1 MSFLINRPG
10 AILRAAIEG
19 RGITNAECAQ
29 ELKSSERAIQA
40 IIDGSA
46 RMTPSLAFRAAH
58 YFGTSAL
65 LWLNSI
71 LLWGRFLEE
80 KKRQTMARDEES
92 LRAVETERI
101 LQMSEAI
108 ADIFSACRP
117 NPSSSEIQKGGEG
130 ARFLGEMATYHDES
144 LATVAERTVLY
155 EGVAAL
161 VAGSILAADND
172 LRLNCLTSLAVHDV
186 SSFEVMAVAATLDG
200 EPRLI
205 SETVKM
211 LSLVSPGLCQSR
223 SLAILM
229 DKSSS
234 EDRRRIATELILS
247 VLPYYEKQENE
258 NARDFEARLIE
269 GESWWIRNFIR
280 DASGF
285 SAIALAPFVRTSLQ
299 PSSGVAWEDS
309 IEVLIARHTRLASHI
324 LIAGAKSPIS
334 DIRVDSLT
342 RLFALD
348 HPWAEEMAKQLSSDP
363 DKEVARCAD
372 RLWRCYGT

>member
-1 MSFLINRPG
+1 
-10 AILRAAIEG
+10 
-19 RGITNAECAQ
+19 
-29 ELKSSERAIQA
+29 
-40 IIDGSA
+40 
-46 RMTPSLAFRAAH
+46 
-58 YFGTSAL
+58 
-65 LWLNSI
+65 
-71 LLWGRFLEE
+71 
-80 KKRQTMARDEES
+80 
-92 LRAVETERI
+92 
-101 LQMSEAI
+101 MSEAI
-108 ADIFSACRP
+108 ADIFVSCRP

-130 ARFLGEMATYHDES
+130 AKFLGEMATYHDES

-161 VAGSILAADND
+161 VAGSILAGDHD
-172 LRLNCLTSLAVHDV
+172 LRLNCLLSLAVHDV
-186 SSFEVMAVAATLDG
+186 SSFEVMAVAATLDA
-200 EPRLI
+200 EPKILE
-205 SETVKM
+205 ETLKM

-223 SLAILM
+223 SLGILM
-229 DKSSS
+229 DKSTN
-234 EDRRRIATELILS
+234 EELRRIAKELILS

-258 NARDFEARLIE
+258 NSREFEARLIE

-309 IEVLIARHTRLASHI
+309 IEVLISRHTRLASHI
-324 LIAGAKSPIS
+324 LIAASKSPIS

-342 RLFALD
+342 RLFSLD